1 MLKPNDAVVL
11 RLSAPIKKYWAESK
25 GLDFDQLLG
34 TGAYKENYRLEMIR
48 WGESVRARDPG
59 YFCQRAIEMS
69 NGTQFSVWIVSD
81 TRRLSDLK
89 WFLDNCGGPSVVHT
103 VRVVADDAV
112 RKQRGWMYTPGSRS
126 HGTARPLPPPDG
138 ATRAPQ
144 EEQSSP
150 FADPMDLD
158 PSMPSPSPPSPQDMP
173 SDLDICHGSSF
184 SEDAPFARWWGI
196 VERMPSSTATAPGS
210 SLHLESCLSPFCRS
224 QPHYMTMVQHFWG
237 GGGGGFAGIGC
248 CQHSSWQRGCDKMD
262 SRQRSK

>member
-1 MLKPNDAVVL
+1 MADSMSNPRCVLLFSGKRKSGKDYIVENLLRRLKPNDAVVL

-112 RKQRGWMYTPGSRS
+112 RKQRGWMYTPGIDDAVSECGLDS
-126 HGTARPLPPPDG
+126 ITDWNWTISNNGKGTEEIEAILQNIVQWVNS
-138 ATRAPQ
+138 ATSVTR
-144 EEQSSP
+144 
-150 FADPMDLD
+150 
-158 PSMPSPSPPSPQDMP
+158 
-173 SDLDICHGSSF
+173 
-184 SEDAPFARWWGI
+184 
-196 VERMPSSTATAPGS
+196 
-210 SLHLESCLSPFCRS
+210 
-224 QPHYMTMVQHFWG
+224 
-237 GGGGGFAGIGC
+237 
-248 CQHSSWQRGCDKMD
+248 
-262 SRQRSK
+262 